1 MCGDVN
7 HNSYV
12 IPSVEIRPERVFL
25 IMISEA
31 APNDP
36 GDDFY
41 AKGRPLYLLNT
52 IQAFRDAGAPV
63 TSLADILEL
72 GVYLTTAIK
81 CSKTAYTIQAD
92 TVRNCSH
99 LLEKELALF
108 PRARA
113 YLLMGSTAILALNYI
128 AVRAGEP
135 EPVPDGATYD
145 VRKQVLWF
153 RGRRVFPSYVHTR
166 ASYLTA
172 TEKRKMVAQDI
183 LNALRYAYTTRP
195 LSR

>member
-1 MCGDVN
+1 MWFMCGDVN

-128 AVRAGEP
+128 AVR
-135 EPVPDGATYD
+135 DGATYD

-153 RGRRVFPSYVHTR
+153 RGRRVVPSYVPTR